1 MMTFDVNIFGENTLN
16 KCLPYENISKFY

>member
-1 MMTFDVNIFGENTLN
+1 MTFDVNIFGENTLN